1 MKRLMMVLSLTLVPA
16 LAQAD
21 GFLDQVKTLAAKPEV
36 QDAAKKVANKAVDAG
51 KGLANKPGAKNGGTA
66 GKPIL
71 GQLESEINNR
81 LLVEARKNQCSF
93 KSDSDQLAGNCS
105 QQSKNLAAAI
115 LDAKKKLT
123 TAGISGFKFEVSG
136 HTDTRGSAAHN
147 KELSARRAAVMVKQL
162 IAQGIPA
169 AEIISIGMG
178 AEQPLVTPDRTPE
191 QQAANRRYELRV
203 RL

>member
-51 KGLANKPGAKNGGTA
+51 KGLANKKSGAA

-71 GQLESEINNR
+71 GQLEGEINNR
-81 LLVEARKNQCSF
+81 LLAEARKNQCSF

-147 KELSARRAAVMVKQL
+147 KDLSARRAAVMVKQL

>member
-51 KGLANKPGAKNGGTA
+51 KGLANKKSGGTA

-81 LLVEARKNQCSF
+81 LLAEARKNQCSF

-147 KELSARRAAVMVKQL
+147 KDLSARRAAVMVRQL

-178 AEQPLVTPDRTPE
+178 AEQPLVTPDRTPA

>member
-36 QDAAKKVANKAVDAG
+36 QDAAKKAANKAVDAG
-51 KGLANKPGAKNGGTA
+51 KGLANKKGGGTA
-66 GKPIL
+66 GKPL
-71 GQLESEINNR
+71 MGQLENEINNR
-81 LLVEARKNQCSF
+81 LLAEARKNQCSF
-93 KSDSDQLAGNCS
+93 KSNSDQLEAGCD
-105 QQSKNLAAAI
+105 QKAKNLAAAI

-136 HTDTRGSAAHN
+136 HTDTRGTAAHN
-147 KELSARRAAVMVKQL
+147 KELSAKRAAVMVKQL
-162 IAQGIPA
+162 IAQGIPS
-169 AEIISIGMG
+169 AEIISVGMG
-178 AEQPLVTPDRTPE
+178 SEQPLVTPDRTPE